1 MKISKFNLSL
11 LLFFVVLSFECTA
24 VTSTLD
30 VDKSGFFSGLW
41 HGFFIPFRFIASFFM
56 DVDVIADVNTG
67 IGYFS
72 GLFIGVL
79 LFVAGFSSSIDRSN
93 NDRGGSNDYDNN
105 SDGDSSGSDDDSCG
119 SDAGRGTF
127 GQWR

>member
-1 MKISKFNLSL
+1 
-11 LLFFVVLSFECTA
+11 
-24 VTSTLD
+24 
-30 VDKSGFFSGLW
+30 
-41 HGFFIPFRFIASFFM
+41 M